1 MFPLQLLSS
10 LSMKKTSE
18 VILRHRTNSQS
29 SLNNNAQLQQ
39 ALAQIEA
46 SISRKEIQ
54 KIAEKSKRV

>member
-1 MFPLQLLSS
+1 S